1 MRQFVIINGC
11 GACGKDTFV
20 TLCQVLGEPGI
31 KVYNYSTIAAA
42 KTLTGIIGRYVGGM
56 EYNRQVENKTDRY
69 RSALSEV
76 KKFLDDHYD
85 ASVNDLDGF
94 ITMIDAN
101 NTHDDY
107 CVFIHCREPKNID
120 ELIRYFGRTCYTD
133 MECSN
138 VHTLLITGRTTPEQ
152 YMNTSDRE
160 VYEYDYD
167 TVISNCGTYDS
178 LKEKAVTYMEEVLHY
193 KVNTHQTNE

>member
-31 KVYNYSTIAAA
+31 KVYNYSTITSA
-42 KTLTGIIGRYVGGM
+42 KILTGIIGRYIGGM
-56 EYNRQVENKTDRY
+56 DYNRQVENKSEQY
-69 RSALSEV
+69 RSALSDV
-76 KKFLDDHYD
+76 KRFLDEHYD
-85 ASVNDLDGF
+85 ASINDLSEF
-94 ITMIDAN
+94 IAMTETN

-120 ELIRYFGRTCYTD
+120 EIVQFLAETCYTD
-133 MECSN
+133 AECSN
-138 VHTLLITGRTTPEQ
+138 VHTLLITGRTTPDQ
-152 YMNTSDRE
+152 YMNKSDRE

-178 LKEKAVTYMEEVLHY
+178 LKEKATTYMEEVLHY
-193 KVNTHQTNE
+193 KVNTRQTNE